1 MFVFR
6 RKIFIKSAK
15 KRALAVGDARPGDG
29 FCDRHRY
36 LRREDVF
43 RGERARAARG
53 TRSRVSFFFLLSFN
67 RVCSLEGSLSLF
79 CIIVKKQPSQK
90 TFKIKKILGK
100 KQKQNRP
107 IPQWIRMK
115 TGNTIRYNAKRR
127 HWRRTKLNI

>member
-1 MFVFR
+1 MFFEENAPAWR
-6 RKIFIKSAK
+6 EERG
-15 KRALAVGDARPGDG
+15 RA
-29 FCDRHRY
+29 
-36 LRREDVF
+36 
-43 RGERARAARG
+43 
-53 TRSRVSFFFLLSFN
+53 SRFFFFCLSIA
-67 RVCSLEGSLSLF
+67 CSLEGSLSLF